1 VYPQSNLKGQHGFSW
16 LLPSKKVKKGNAQEE
31 QLRLLRQ
38 ILAELQVLNA
48 NLASGKA
55 AAQATTGP
63 PGDNDD
69 SGDEELEE
77 YE

>member
-1 VYPQSNLKGQHGFSW
+1 MS
-16 LLPSKKVKKGNAQEE
+16 SKKAKKGSVQVE
-31 QLRLLRQ
+31 QLQLLRQ

-63 PGDNDD
+63 PEDNDD

>member
-1 VYPQSNLKGQHGFSW
+1 M
-16 LLPSKKVKKGNAQEE
+16 QEE
-31 QLRLLRQ
+31 QLRLLKQ

-63 PGDNDD
+63 QENNDD
-69 SGDEELEE
+69 SGNEELEE

>member
-1 VYPQSNLKGQHGFSW
+1 M
-16 LLPSKKVKKGNAQEE
+16 PSKKARKGNGQEE
-31 QLRLLRQ
+31 QLRLLGQ

-55 AAQATTGP
+55 AAPPTGP
-63 PGDNDD
+63 PEDNDD

>member
-1 VYPQSNLKGQHGFSW
+1 M
-16 LLPSKKVKKGNAQEE
+16 PSKKAKKGSAQEE

-55 AAQATTGP
+55 AAQAATCP
-63 PGDNDD
+63 PGDTDG

>member
-1 VYPQSNLKGQHGFSW
+1 M
-16 LLPSKKVKKGNAQEE
+16 PSKKARKGSAQEE

-48 NLASGKA
+48 NLAGGKA

-63 PGDNDD
+63 PKDDDD

>member
-1 VYPQSNLKGQHGFSW
+1 MPNK
-16 LLPSKKVKKGNAQEE
+16 KKVKKGNAQEE

-48 NLASGKA
+48 NLVSDKASVQPTA
-55 AAQATTGP
+55 GP
-63 PGDNDD
+63 PKDDDD